1 MTIRDLR
8 ELGGLTQVEL
18 AERSGVANSLLCRY
32 EQGRQIPS
40 RRNVQR
46 IGSAVGVPLPVIEN
60 DLHPAHRRAIAA
72 QWRGEVVAE
81 DPDAL
86 VEAVLDSLAAVLR
99 PELQHLVDA
108 LREHAAGPW
117 AVNRPPRAADRVGAE
132 ELWAELEAASPADRR
147 LLLDET
153 REFRTWP
160 VCELACAASRKAAPD
175 SAERALELAELAVEI
190 ADRLPGPDLF
200 RQRMQGLA
208 GLHLGNAQRVAGQ
221 QRIASDTLAQALVLW
236 KNGDPADPGLLDEA
250 QALSLEASLHIDQRR
265 PAEALDRLEKAL
277 AVDRGGL
284 RPQLLTQRARALEQ
298 LGDYEG
304 AVATLREAAPLV
316 ASTDRR
322 MQWIVRFNLL
332 GNLCHLRKFD
342 EAPLLLDEVRAL
354 ADELGNDLDQLRTRW
369 LTGWVA
375 AGQERRDEAI
385 AILEKVR
392 DDFTARKI
400 AYDTSL
406 VILELAALH
415 QEEGR
420 TAEVKELAG
429 RLVWVFHAEGVEREA
444 LAALRLFC
452 EAARDETLTAALAR
466 QIADF
471 LYRAQHDPEL
481 KFER

>member
-32 EQGRQIPS
+32 EQGQQIPS
-40 RRNVQR
+40 LRNVQR
-46 IGSAVGVPLPVIEN
+46 IGNAVSVPLPVIEN
-60 DLHPAHRRAIAA
+60 DLHPAHRRAVAA
-72 QWRGEVVAE
+72 QWRGEVVAG

-99 PELQHLVDA
+99 PEVRRLVDV
-108 LREHAAGPW
+108 LREHAAGSW
-117 AVNRPPRAADRVGAE
+117 GVNRPPRAADRAGAE
-132 ELWAELEAASPADRR
+132 ELWAELEAASPTDRR
-147 LLLDET
+147 LLLDEA

-160 VCELACAASRKAAPD
+160 VCELACVASRKAASD

-190 ADRLPGPDLF
+190 AGRLPGLDLF

-208 GLHLGNAQRVAGQ
+208 RLHLANAQRVAGQ
-221 QRIASDTLAQALVLW
+221 QRTARDTLAQALVLW
-236 KNGDPADPGLLDEA
+236 KNGAPADPGLLDEA
-250 QALSLEASLHIDQRR
+250 QAFSLEASLYIDQRR
-265 PAEALDRLEKAL
+265 PAEALDRLDRAL

-284 RPQLLTQRARALEQ
+284 RAQLLSNRACALEQ

-304 AVATLREAAPLV
+304 AVATLREALPLV

-322 MQWIVRFNLL
+322 MQCVVRFNLL

-342 EAPLLLDEVRAL
+342 EAPPLLDEVQAL
-354 ADELGNDLDQLRTRW
+354 GDELDKDLDRLRTRW

-375 AGQERRDEAI
+375 AGQGRRNEAI
-385 AILEKVR
+385 AILEEVR

-400 AYDTSL
+400 AYDTAL
-406 VILELAALH
+406 VTLELAVLY

-420 TAEVKELAG
+420 TAEVTELAV
-429 RLVWVFHAEGVEREA
+429 LLAWVFNVEGVERET

-452 EAARDETLTAALAR
+452 EAAREETLTAALTR

-471 LYRAQHDPEL
+471 IFRAQHDPEL